1 MQRLVHRVRSTTTW
15 WIVMVQGIVAI
26 ILGLLVLLAPFKLA
40 TLLVRLLGA
49 YLFISGILL
58 FFNMFR
64 SKSYPKFKIIVASAG
79 IIAGLLL
86 MIFRIWS
93 LSVLPP
99 AIFLVG
105 SILGIIY
112 GISEI
117 VHGSQTKEWD
127 DIGIGVLST
136 IVGIT
141 LLFLIVPIGG
151 FLAVSLTTMV
161 IAVPFIICISGVVIG
176 ILLIRRSLHM
186 RHAQVSTP
194 PPMMSATQE

>member
-15 WIVMVQGIVAI
+15 WVVLVQGIVAI
-26 ILGLLVLLAPFKLA
+26 ILGLLVLLAPFKLS

-64 SKSYPKFKIIVASAG
+64 SKSYPKFKIIVAGVG

-117 VHGSQTKEWD
+117 VHGSRNKEWD

-136 IVGIT
+136 IVGLT
-141 LLFLIVPIGG
+141 LLFLIVPLGG
-151 FLAVSLTTMV
+151 FLAVSLTTLV
-161 IAVPFIICISGVVIG
+161 IVVPFIICISGIVIG
-176 ILLIRRSLHM
+176 ILLIQRALHM
-186 RHAQVSTP
+186 RHAQASTP